1 MRLQEKVEG
10 EGVRDRRVDDSTRRQ
25 IASTVHVGLVDG
37 EEAHIMALGTDHEGH
52 LGAVLGVD
60 GASGAK
66 DGIVFL
72 PIGQFC
78 PCSDKEWSG

>member
-1 MRLQEKVEG
+1 MRLQEKVKG
-10 EGVRDRRVDDSTRRQ
+10 EGVRHPRVDDSTRRQ

-60 GASGAK
+60 GAGGAK
-66 DGIVFL
+66 DGVVFL
-72 PIGQFC
+72 PIGQFY
-78 PCSDKEWSG
+78 PISYLEWSG